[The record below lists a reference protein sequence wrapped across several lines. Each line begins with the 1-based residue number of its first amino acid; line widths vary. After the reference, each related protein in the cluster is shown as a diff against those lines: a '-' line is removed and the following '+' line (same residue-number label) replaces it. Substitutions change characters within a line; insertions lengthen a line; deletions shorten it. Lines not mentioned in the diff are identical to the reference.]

1 MKIRREIRRL
11 NRFTV
16 GRFTST
22 LLIISMLLGGSTA
35 IGADPMLTEGPQY
48 DAQGKLVRP
57 VNYREWVN
65 IGTGLGM
72 AYGPLREKAGT
83 GLPFT
88 NVFVNP
94 ASYRSFLQNGAW
106 PDRTVFVL
114 EVRSSTSMNNSATG
128 NNGHFQGEI
137 VGIEAEV
144 KDEKRF
150 EKGWAFFSLS
160 MSEPAGSQIPTN
172 ASCYACHATN
182 GAVENTFTQ
191 FYPVL
196 RDVAKKHGTFK
207 NVPEVF

>member
-1 MKIRREIRRL
+1 MHIQRL
-11 NRFTV
+11 GQFSRTFLV
-16 GRFTST
+16 ATS
-22 LLIISMLLGGSTA
+22 LLLGTSA
-35 IGADPMLTEGPQY
+35 ALHADTSLAEGPEY
-48 DAQGKLVRP
+48 NAEGKLMRP
-57 VNYREWVN
+57 ENYREWVN

-72 AYGPLREKAGT
+72 AYGPLREKAGS

-114 EVRSSTSMNNSATG
+114 EVRSATAVNNSATG
-128 NNGHFQGEI
+128 NNGMFQGEI

-160 MSEPAGSQIPTN
+160 MSEPTGGQIPTS
-172 ASCYACHATN
+172 ASCYSCHATN

-196 RDVAKKHGTFK
+196 RDVAKQHGTFK
-207 NVPEVF
+207 KVPEVF